1 MTETLVYDLQP
12 LRVAGA
18 DETWNIASC
27 NNARVRD
34 EVHLGRRQNV
44 VIPAHRIEI
53 IRFSTASRRLQELR
67 ADALDWSA
75 AFDNA
80 SEGDPTLAVRRGLL
94 LAQISEALFKAVE
107 IAPVEVVN
115 QRRQGGKRIVELAA
129 SDSEHRMRLAQ
140 ALRVDDPHKL
150 LRRLFEREEA
160 DFDAEWQLT
169 EAAGL
174 GNMTRAAAGVRFARV
189 LQKEN
194 RRLYEF
200 EVIDGVVPPSTQLH
214 LRKVDDAGTE
224 QVLRR
229 RLRMLGTLA
238 TQTELALMLAD
249 PRGRLRS
256 YREDPLIEDS
266 HFAELDSSKQ
276 DALRSIWSTGPSQFV
291 VGPPGVG
298 KTRLVT
304 EIVRRVLAGD
314 PTARLLLSAQAH
326 QALDHLAAAVQKTLK
341 AAGLADDVILVR
353 SRADAGADLSGA
365 QTPERAKAY
374 LAQLHDSPLLRRGP
388 LAIRQSLVEMTAAAD
403 VTGNLRAK
411 LPLAALRQRRSF
423 EALVLQ
429 SANVLFSTTNSGDLE
444 RLIEDRA
451 QFDWT
456 IIEEAA
462 KATGPELLAP

>member
-1 MTETLVYDLQP
+1 M
-12 LRVAGA
+12 AA
-18 DETWNIASC
+18 
-27 NNARVRD
+27 
-34 EVHLGRRQNV
+34 
-44 VIPAHRIEI
+44 IPAVRE
-53 IRFSTASRRLQELR
+53 RVDLLERGYREW
-67 ADALDWSA
+67 ALSM
-75 AFDNA
+75 
-80 SEGDPTLAVRRGLL
+80 P
-94 LAQISEALFKAVE
+94 
-107 IAPVEVVN
+107 
-115 QRRQGGKRIVELAA
+115 GKRTPFPGAPYVLLHSLSHLLMAELAMECGYPA
-129 SDSEHRMRLAQ
+129 SSLKERIYALTDEGPGAPSRCGFLIYAASIGAQ
-140 ALRVDDPHKL
+140 GTLG
-150 LRRLFEREEA
+150 
-160 DFDAEWQLT
+160 
-169 EAAGL
+169 GL
-174 GNMTRAAAGVRFARV
+174 VATA
-189 LQKEN
+189 N

-200 EVIDGVVPPSTQLH
+200 EVIDGVVPPNAQLH
-214 LRKVDDAGTE
+214 LRKVDDTGTE

-238 TQTELALMLAD
+238 TQSELALMLAD

-256 YREDPLIEDS
+256 YRDDPPVEDF
-266 HFAELDSSKQ
+266 HFAELDTSKQ
-276 DALRSIWSTGPSQFV
+276 DALRSIWSTGPGQFV

-374 LAQLHDSPLLRRGP
+374 LAQFHDSPLLRSAP

-411 LPLAALRQRRSF
+411 LPLATLRQRRSF

-444 RLIEDRA
+444 RLIEDRV
-451 QFDWT
+451 
-456 IIEEAA
+456 
-462 KATGPELLAP
+462 